1 VNAHC
6 RQSELRAVG
15 CGESLLRDID
25 RLAEYVA
32 AVAET
37 GATTSVKVRAEVPGV
52 DLVAVT
58 DAVADAGADWL
69 HVDAMDS
76 EGIVDELTAGRA
88 TDETGSPRDDL
99 TVIANNGVRGRET
112 VAEYAAYGADAVSV
126 GRPSERPASLPDR
139 RRGIG
144 VAGGRTARGER
155 GVPPGGAAVRPD
167 PVDDATLALLLE
179 VAGTPKPGNVDRHR
193 DLDDLRGSRRSSAGG
208 RRPRGARTG
217 RGRGDGD
224 RSRLR
229 ARRRGMAALR
239 DEHPV
244 RLSLLL
250 VPLVRASVG
259 DDGDDENLSPASV
272 DRVTRETTVDDAV
285 AFYRA
290 FEHVDVAVADPPAD
304 ADDLDVRRGA
314 TRPPHSGSG
323 T

>member
-76 EGIVDELTAGRA
+76 EDRRR
-88 TDETGSPRDDL
+88 TDRRSGDRRDRFSRDDL

-126 GRPSERPASLPDR
+126 GRPSERPRLSPGSPTR
-139 RRGIG
+139 YRRGG
-144 VAGGRTARGER
+144 RRTARGER

-193 DLDDLRGSRRSSAGG
+193 DLDDLRFEAFLGRAVGAREGSNW
-208 RRPRGARTG
+208 PRTG
-217 RGRGDGD
+217 RRG
-224 RSRLR
+224 SVAPSS
-229 ARRRGMAALR
+229 ARGVAGMAARSGTNTQFGCL
-239 DEHPV
+239 
-244 RLSLLL
+244 LLL

-259 DDGDDENLSPASV
+259 MMGTMKISPRRAS
-272 DRVTRETTVDDAV
+272 T
-285 AFYRA
+285 
-290 FEHVDVAVADPPAD
+290 
-304 ADDLDVRRGA
+304 G
-314 TRPPHSGSG
+314 
-323 T
+323 